1 MSMVIDMNDEKLK
14 TLEQIKEFMAGTEGE
29 GFTHQ
34 PDRTPGTSEP
44 SGPEHSTYISQSLR
58 QIREDF

>member
-14 TLEQIKEFMAGTEGE
+14 TLEQIKEYMAGTEGV

-34 PDRTPGTSEP
+34 PNRDTR
-44 SGPEHSTYISQSLR
+44 YQ
-58 QIREDF
+58 